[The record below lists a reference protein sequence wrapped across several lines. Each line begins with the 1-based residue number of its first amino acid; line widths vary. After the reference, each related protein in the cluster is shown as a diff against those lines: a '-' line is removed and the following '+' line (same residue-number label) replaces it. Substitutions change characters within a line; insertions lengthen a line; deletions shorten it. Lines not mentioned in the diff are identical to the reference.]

1 MKKILVPGGTGAM
14 GVYLVP
20 ELLKM
25 GYQVDVISLVDKEK
39 DHPNVRY
46 IKDNACDIDIMR
58 EYLKNDY
65 DAVVDFM
72 VYYKD
77 REEHRPFIDMYLEN
91 TSHYIYLS
99 TYRVY
104 ANEEH
109 PIKETSPRLLDVSTN
124 EDLLR
129 SSDYCIHK
137 ALGEEYLRSSGKNNW
152 TVVRPAI
159 TYSQRRFQL
168 VTLEMNVVIRC
179 MREGIPLVLPE
190 EAMNVQATMSWA
202 GDVAKM
208 ISRIVLNDN
217 AKGEIYTVATSEH
230 HTWGEIAD
238 MYGRIGG
245 LKYITVDAET
255 YVNEIFEGVIQ
266 SKRQLEYDRL
276 SDRIMDN
283 TKILNL
289 CGMKQSEL
297 MPLEKGLSY
306 EYSRLPKDFVFSDS
320 KPYLATLKY
329 INNLK
334 QEEK

>member
-25 GYQVDVISLVDKEK
+25 GYKVDVISLIDKEP

-46 IKDNACDIDIMR
+46 IKDNARDIDIMR

-152 TVVRPAI
+152 TVVRNYIFPKKVS
-159 TYSQRRFQL
+159 TCYTGDECCNKMYERRNTSGSSRRSNECSGYNEL
-168 VTLEMNVVIRC
+168 GGRC
-179 MREGIPLVLPE
+179 GKDDFL
-190 EAMNVQATMSWA
+190 
-202 GDVAKM
+202 
-208 ISRIVLNDN
+208 
-217 AKGEIYTVATSEH
+217 H
-230 HTWGEIAD
+230 C
-238 MYGRIGG
+238 
-245 LKYITVDAET
+245 LK
-255 YVNEIFEGVIQ
+255 
-266 SKRQLEYDRL
+266 
-276 SDRIMDN
+276 
-283 TKILNL
+283 
-289 CGMKQSEL
+289 
-297 MPLEKGLSY
+297 
-306 EYSRLPKDFVFSDS
+306 
-320 KPYLATLKY
+320 
-329 INNLK
+329 
-334 QEEK
+334 